1 MRRGA
6 GRAPGEE
13 RRGRGWY
20 QVLGA
25 PSTGVLRASC
35 GDWVPNSFGS
45 GRESWCV
52 GLDVIN
58 GEEESSFESLKLWT
72 NFSRS

>member
-45 GRESWCV
+45 GRES
-52 GLDVIN
+52 
-58 GEEESSFESLKLWT
+58 
-72 NFSRS
+72 